1 MPPLYL
7 FIAEVARECRVAN
20 STVRH
25 WVSTRRLASV
35 RFGRRRMVRR
45 VDLDAFI
52 ANALKP
58 AVDTGARGLT
68 NRGGDPGRLTPTAD
82 PSVDCAAESPITARF
97 KGGEDRSGF
106 AGGEA
111 RSAEGAQPTGPCPG
125 APRSGVRARS
135 RTGGRTEP
143 R

>member
-1 MPPLYL
+1 MPALYL
-7 FIAEVARECRVAN
+7 FIAEVARECRVAE

-25 WVSTRRLASV
+25 WLSTRRLASV

-58 AVDTGARGLT
+58 AVATGARGLT
-68 NRGGDPGRLTPTAD
+68 NCGGDPGRLTPTAD
-82 PSVDCAAESPITARF
+82 PSLDCAAEAPTARF
-97 KGGEDRSGF
+97 KGGEDRPGF

-111 RSAEGAQPTGPCPG
+111 RSAEGAQPSGPCPG

-135 RTGGRTEP
+135 RSRGRADSQ
-143 R
+143 